1 MNNLRHSEIALETAA
16 KQARVVQGMIND
28 LERSIEIL
36 GVDIRAEELR
46 VRVFDAADLLYPI
59 LARTLR
65 DRSENLKT
73 TVAALRERLRVLESI
88 TIEAVA
94 TAA

>member
-16 KQARVVQGMIND
+16 KQARVVKAMIND

-36 GVDIRAEELR
+36 GLDIRAEELR
-46 VRVFDAADLLYPI
+46 VRVFDAADRLYPI

-73 TVAALRERLRVLESI
+73 TVAALRERLRALEAR
-88 TIEAVA
+88 TIEEVA
-94 TAA
+94 AAA